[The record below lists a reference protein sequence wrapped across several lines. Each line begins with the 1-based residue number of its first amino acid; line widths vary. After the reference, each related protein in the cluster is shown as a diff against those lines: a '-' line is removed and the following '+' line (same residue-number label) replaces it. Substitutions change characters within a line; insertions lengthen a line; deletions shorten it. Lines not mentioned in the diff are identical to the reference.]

1 VVFNPLGPELELVW
15 DIIAGFLSLF
25 LVILVIPI
33 NATLKRREIISA
45 NVSRKMIHIFGS
57 PIFIVS
63 WLLYSGGIFSRYT
76 SLITPVLLVLLFIG
90 IGTGRMKNDD
100 FVESM
105 SRSGEPSELL
115 KGTLYYAF
123 AGVIVTILWF
133 YQPLSGPANPMALAI
148 VGCLAGGDGLA
159 DVVGRKY
166 GGERKFGI
174 AGAEKT
180 VIGSIGMFV
189 GSFISSYILIAI
201 FTIEVA
207 AFDLIAFA
215 IPILIISLAAT
226 VIEALSPPSIDNWTI
241 CIIVFIIAALLS
253 NVGMWPYPLFTL

>member
-1 VVFNPLGPELELVW
+1 
-15 DIIAGFLSLF
+15 
-25 LVILVIPI
+25 
-33 NATLKRREIISA
+33 
-45 NVSRKMIHIFGS
+45 
-57 PIFIVS
+57 
-63 WLLYSGGIFSRYT
+63 
-76 SLITPVLLVLLFIG
+76 
-90 IGTGRMKNDD
+90 MKNDD

-115 KGTLYYAF
+115 RGTLYYAF
-123 AGVIVTILWF
+123 SGVIVTILWF

-189 GSFISSYILIAI
+189 GSFISSYILLVI
-201 FTIEVA
+201 FAIEVV

-241 CIIVFIIAALLS
+241 CIIVFLTAALLS
-253 NVGMWPYPLFTL
+253 GVGLWPYPLLTL

>member
-15 DIIAGFLSLF
+15 DILAGFLSLF
-25 LVILVIPI
+25 LVVLVIPI
-33 NATLKRREIISA
+33 NATLKRRGIISA
-45 NVSRKMIHIFGS
+45 NVSRKIIHIFGS

-63 WLLYSGGIFSRYT
+63 WLLYSGGVFSRYT

-90 IGTGRMKNDD
+90 IGTGRMKNND

-133 YQPLSGPANPMALAI
+133 YQPVSGPANPMALVV

-166 GGERKFGI
+166 GSERKFGI

-180 VIGSIGMFV
+180 IVGSIGMFI
-189 GSFISSYILIAI
+189 GSFISCYILIAI
-201 FTIEVA
+201 FILEVV
-207 AFDLIAFA
+207 AFDLVAFF

-226 VIEALSPPSIDNWTI
+226 IIEALSPPSIDNWTI
-241 CIIVFIIAALLS
+241 CTIVFITAALLA
-253 NVGMWPYPLFTL
+253 NVGMWPYPLFTI

>member
-1 VVFNPLGPELELVW
+1 VVFNPFGPELELVW

-25 LVILVIPI
+25 FVILVIPI

-45 NVSRKMIHIFGS
+45 NVSRKMIHIFGA
-57 PIFIVS
+57 PIFIVT
-63 WLLYSGGIFSRYT
+63 WLLYSGGVFSRYT
-76 SLITPVLLVLLFIG
+76 TLITPALLVLMFIG

-115 KGTLYYAF
+115 KGTLYYAI
-123 AGVIVTILWF
+123 AGFIVSILWF
-133 YQPLSGPANPMALAI
+133 YQPVSGPANPMALVI

-166 GGERKFGI
+166 GGEKKFGI

-180 VIGSIGMFV
+180 IIGSIGMFI

-201 FTIEVA
+201 FTIEVVT
-207 AFDLIAFA
+207 FDLVALL
-215 IPILIISLAAT
+215 IPIMIISLAAT
-226 VIEALSPPSIDNWTI
+226 IIEALSPPSIDNWTI
-241 CIIVFIIAALLS
+241 CIIVFVTAALLS
-253 NVGMWPYPLFTL
+253 TIGMWPYPLLTL

>member
-25 LVILVIPI
+25 LVVLVIPI
-33 NATLKRREIISA
+33 NATLKRKEIIST
-45 NVSRKMIHIFGS
+45 NVSRKIIHIFGA

-63 WLLYSGGIFSRYT
+63 WLLYSGGVFSRYT

-115 KGTLYYAF
+115 KGTLYYSF
-123 AGVIVTILWF
+123 AGIIITTLWF
-133 YQPLSGPANPMALAI
+133 YQPLSGPANPMALVI

-166 GGERKFGI
+166 GGERKVGI

-180 VIGSIGMFV
+180 IIGSVGMYI
-189 GSFISSYILIAI
+189 GSFISSYLLIAI
-201 FTIEVA
+201 FSIEVIT
-207 AFDLIAFA
+207 FDLIALF
-215 IPILIISLAAT
+215 IPILLISFAAT
-226 VIEALSPPSIDNWTI
+226 LIEALSPPNIDNWTI
-241 CIIVFIIAALLS
+241 CIIVFLTGALLS
-253 NVGMWPYPLFTL
+253 GVGLWPYPLITL